1 VSPIPRLESSAA
13 RLESSAA
20 EEDVSPIPRLESS
33 AARLES
39 ARLGSSS
46 EEEDVSHTAAGSGR
60 STSSLRPHTLAA

>member
-46 EEEDVSHTAAGSGR
+46 EEEEDVSHTAAGSGR
-60 STSSLRPHTLAA
+60 STSTS